1 MRRWGFAELDERR
14 KKKGFGVENET
25 LQIGMFGGLQ
35 VSCGSRTLAETHSHI
50 SKPLELLVLLV
61 LNRNSQISNE
71 QLIEALWEEGEVE
84 NPAAALKNAAY
95 SLRKSLQALCPGV
108 SFVVTRERQYC
119 WNNQAPVELDVEHFG
134 ALHHE
139 IGEEEDPGL
148 RLEKCREALGIYN
161 GDFLPSLADRHW
173 VIPRASALRQQ
184 YLDITITAA
193 SLLLNC
199 RTKATAEEAL
209 ALCNRAVLVEPL
221 DEELYLHLFA
231 AMQQLGMKTAVLK
244 YYPVVANIF
253 FDELG
258 EAMPASLRSVY
269 QWASESSNPA
279 ADDILHIQ
287 KDLDEV
293 TRDSR
298 PIRGAYFCQ
307 YEVFKHMYHMVVRS
321 TARTGGCVALFL
333 LTLLPLHGQTVPKQE
348 HVRVMLALK
357 EQVQRVL
364 RKGDVFSR
372 YSRNQY
378 VLMLSVRDMEDS
390 RVVQE
395 RLREAYRRL
404 NPPRTLRMD
413 VTAARPESI
422 V

>member
-1 MRRWGFAELDERR
+1 
-14 KKKGFGVENET
+14 
-25 LQIGMFGGLQ
+25 MFGGLR
-35 VSCGSRTLAETHSHI
+35 VSCGGKTLGEGDLRI

-61 LNRNSQISNE
+61 LNRGGKVSNE
-71 QLIEALWEEGEVE
+71 QLMEALWEPDELE
-84 NPAAALKNAAY
+84 NPAGALKNAAY
-95 SLRKSLQALCPGV
+95 SLRKSLQALCPDNA
-108 SFVVTRERQYC
+108 FVVTRERQYC
-119 WNNQAPVELDVEHFG
+119 WNSEAAVELDVERFER
-134 ALHHE
+134 LHRQAV
-139 IGEEEDPGL
+139 GEGEPER
-148 RLEKCREALGIYN
+148 RLEQCREALALYE

-173 VIPRASALRQQ
+173 VIPRSSALRQQ
-184 YLDITITAA
+184 YLDVTTTAA
-193 SLLLNC
+193 SLLLA
-199 RTKATAEEAL
+199 RHTREGAEEAL
-209 ALCNRAVLVEPL
+209 AVCNRAVLAEPL
-221 DEELYLHLFA
+221 DEGLYLRQFA

-244 YYPVVANIF
+244 YYPVVANLF

-258 EAMPASLRSVY
+258 EALPAGLRAIY

-279 ADDILHIQ
+279 VDDILHIQ

-321 TARTGGCVALFL
+321 ATRTGGCVALVL
-333 LTLLPLHGQTVPKQE
+333 VTLLPVRGHTVPKE
-348 HVRVMLALK
+348 DMTRVMLAMK
-357 EQVQRVL
+357 EEIQKVL

-378 VLMLSVRDMEDS
+378 VLMLSVRGMEDS
-390 RVVQE
+390 GVVE
-395 RLREAYRRL
+395 SRLKEAYAKVK
-404 NPPRTLRMD
+404 PPRTLRMD